1 MKHGL
6 TNKEL
11 KFLICDYWCVKYML
25 RKLNQRQK
33 LHYSA
38 KDETSEAISGFS
50 RILAASSTK
59 LEANTPDSTVE
70 LVKTGW
76 NPIQRSAQISSRFLC
91 NSILLDQNFLTE
103 SCEFVHLDRRFENNQ
118 QLRTF
123 SDWLGRIQ
131 LEHCTLTL
139 AQGALNLLECWPRLT
154 HLCVGQLGIIEHV
167 GNGSSPNAGLFRRFK
182 SRASTERGP

>member
-103 SCEFVHLDRRFENNQ
+103 SCEFVHLDRRQPAIKNIF
-118 QLRTF
+118 
-123 SDWLGRIQ
+123 
-131 LEHCTLTL
+131 
-139 AQGALNLLECWPRLT
+139 RLT
-154 HLCVGQLGIIEHV
+154 GKNSTWALHSYTGPGCPKFARVLATSHTPLCRTVGYY
-167 GNGSSPNAGLFRRFK
+167 
-182 SRASTERGP
+182 RACG